1 MNKYHSSLKNS
12 IINVGRI
19 EEWSRFVGGSYE
31 TSETIG
37 IYRVELKEED
47 QDIRMFIWSKTKPCI
62 NIVLSKEDNIGV
74 IDGIYYNP
82 TCTINGIMKRGEG
95 TKKMLTFA
103 IKYIKKRGAKKIL
116 LSDNSTII
124 CNDKHVRLGP
134 MYFLKFG
141 MTWYEKHFG
150 FKPTDEYAKKYE
162 EAKEKQK
169 ALILSEKPCDYFT
182 NEVIDNHFNTLKL
195 SYFYKIAWQLNL

>member
-103 IKYIKKRGAKKIL
+103 IK
-116 LSDNSTII
+116 
-124 CNDKHVRLGP
+124 
-134 MYFLKFG
+134 FF
-141 MTWYEKHFG
+141 
-150 FKPTDEYAKKYE
+150 
-162 EAKEKQK
+162 QK
-169 ALILSEKPCDYFT
+169 T
-182 NEVIDNHFNTLKL
+182 RQ
-195 SYFYKIAWQLNL
+195 SYVMINL